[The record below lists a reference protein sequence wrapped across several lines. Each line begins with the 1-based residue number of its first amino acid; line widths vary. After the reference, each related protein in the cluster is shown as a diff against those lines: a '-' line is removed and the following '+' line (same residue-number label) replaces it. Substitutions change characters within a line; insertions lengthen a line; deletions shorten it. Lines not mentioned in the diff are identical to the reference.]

1 MTYRDMSEM
10 TRIQYLRSEIVVSNT
25 IYEAATRILAAFV
38 ATNQVDGKNEA
49 QMMEKSVKMALD
61 LAVVTD
67 KIMSVS
73 DAPVQL

>member
-1 MTYRDMSEM
+1 MTYRDMSEV

-25 IYEAATRILAAFV
+25 IYEAATQILAAFV
-38 ATNQVDGKNEA
+38 ASNQVDGKNEA
-49 QMMEKSVKMALD
+49 QMMEKSVRMALD

-73 DAPVQL
+73 DAPVTL